1 MHHLLR
7 WVIGLVLAML
17 ACSRVDGAEPF
28 RITVR
33 EKGSGWPVPLIELRT
48 TDHVRW
54 VTDNAGVVAFD
65 LPEAMGHETWLT
77 VSGHG
82 YEIAADGLGSRGV
95 RVKPVA
101 GGATVIEV
109 ERKNVAYR
117 VGRLTGAG
125 LFGESEKC
133 DPTLQHGIDLGIVG
147 CDSIQNA
154 VHRGRLYWFW
164 GDTTLRKYPLG
175 IFHATGATTAL
186 PPQGKLIP
194 PLRMPLEYFVDD
206 EHQPKA
212 VAKMPG
218 DGPTWLTGVV
228 SINDRQGTPR
238 LVASYM
244 KVKPPL
250 TIYQWGLAVW
260 NESSQVFEPLRIVWT
275 QSEDTPKAPPIAEGH
290 AVRWTDDQGK
300 AWILFG
306 NPFPRLRCPDSFEAW
321 QEPSNWEPLQFPS
334 VITRAATTDAPKS
347 NNLDSNGAASH
358 VPGSTEAPKNEVV
371 PHSGSLAWNPYRK
384 KWIAVFMEHFGKPS
398 GFGEVWYVEGTGP
411 LGPWG
416 RAVKIVS
423 HDNYSFYNPKLH
435 PEFSADGS
443 TDLYFE
449 GTYAAMFAQRAEP
462 TPRYDYNQI
471 LYRLDLTHPAL
482 LDAQSGK

>member
-1 MHHLLR
+1 MHRFIGWAGGLLLYS
-7 WVIGLVLAML
+7 VAVSSSLSG
-17 ACSRVDGAEPF
+17 EPF
-28 RITVR
+28 RISVR
-33 EKGSGWPVPLIELRT
+33 EKGTGWPVPLIELRT
-48 TDHVRW
+48 TDHYRW

-65 LPEAMGHETWLT
+65 LPEAMGHTTWLS

-82 YEIAADGLGSRGV
+82 YEVPADGLGSRGV
-95 RVKPVA
+95 QIHPSP
-101 GGATVIEV
+101 GGSVEIEV
-109 ERKNVAYR
+109 VRKNVAQR

-125 LFGESEKC
+125 LFAESEKC
-133 DPTLQHGIDLGIVG
+133 DPTMRKGIDLGIVG

-175 IFHATGATTAL
+175 IFHATGATTGL
-186 PPQGKLIP
+186 PPQGKLVP

-206 EHQPKA
+206 EQQPKA

-228 SINDRQGTPR
+228 SLNDRQGTPR

-275 QSEDTPKAPPIAEGH
+275 QSEDTPKAPPIPEGH
-290 AVRWTDDQGK
+290 AVQWTDEQGK

-321 QEPSNWEPLQFPS
+321 QDPATWEPLQFPS
-334 VITRAATTDAPKS
+334 VITSVTTVDAPKS
-347 NNLDSNGAASH
+347 NSPDTAGAASQG
-358 VPGSTEAPKNEVV
+358 PNSTEAPKHEVV

-384 KWIAVFMEHFGKPS
+384 KWIGVFMEHFGKPS
-398 GFGEVWYVEGTGP
+398 GFGEVWYVEGTSP

-423 HDNYSFYNPKLH
+423 H
-435 PEFSADGS
+435 
-443 TDLYFE
+443 
-449 GTYAAMFAQRAEP
+449 
-462 TPRYDYNQI
+462 
-471 LYRLDLTHPAL
+471 
-482 LDAQSGK
+482 

>member
-1 MHHLLR
+1 MRHLLR
-7 WVIGLVLAML
+7 WAIGSVLAML
-17 ACSRVDGAEPF
+17 AWSRVDGAEPF

-33 EKGSGWPVPLIELRT
+33 EKGSGLPVPLMELRT

-82 YEIAADGLGSRGV
+82 YAIAADGLGSRGV

-109 ERKNVAYR
+109 DRKNVAQR

-125 LFGESEKC
+125 LLSESEKC
-133 DPTLQHGIDLGIVG
+133 DPAREKADDLGIVG
-147 CDSIQNA
+147 CDSVQNA

-175 IFHATGATTAL
+175 IFHATGATTGL
-186 PPQGKLIP
+186 PPPEKLVP
-194 PLRMPLEYFVDD
+194 PLRLPLEYFVDD

-228 SINDRQGTPR
+228 SLNDRQGTPR

-260 NESSQVFEPLRIVWT
+260 NEI
-275 QSEDTPKAPPIAEGH
+275 
-290 AVRWTDDQGK
+290 
-300 AWILFG
+300 
-306 NPFPRLRCPDSFEAW
+306 
-321 QEPSNWEPLQFPS
+321 
-334 VITRAATTDAPKS
+334 
-347 NNLDSNGAASH
+347 
-358 VPGSTEAPKNEVV
+358 
-371 PHSGSLAWNPYRK
+371 
-384 KWIAVFMEHFGKPS
+384 
-398 GFGEVWYVEGTGP
+398 
-411 LGPWG
+411 G
-416 RAVKIVS
+416 RAHV
-423 HDNYSFYNPKLH
+423 
-435 PEFSADGS
+435 
-443 TDLYFE
+443 
-449 GTYAAMFAQRAEP
+449 
-462 TPRYDYNQI
+462 
-471 LYRLDLTHPAL
+471 
-482 LDAQSGK
+482 